1 MRIFYLPS
9 EYREDFIN
17 VISKA
22 HNIFYTPL
30 EDSRYVRFHDATLN
44 NLPTVHI
51 KPALH
56 NVSKPYGVITRNI
69 IAELNIIPSEA
80 VYAYF
85 RALGDLPNE

>member
-1 MRIFYLPS
+1 MTIFYLPP
-9 EYREDFIN
+9 EHREDFIN
-17 VISKA
+17 VISKV

-30 EDSRYVRFHDATLN
+30 EDSRYIRFHDATLN
-44 NLPTVHI
+44 DLPTVHI

-56 NVSKPYGVITRNI
+56 SVSKSYRVITSNI

-85 RALGDLPNE
+85 RELGGLPNE